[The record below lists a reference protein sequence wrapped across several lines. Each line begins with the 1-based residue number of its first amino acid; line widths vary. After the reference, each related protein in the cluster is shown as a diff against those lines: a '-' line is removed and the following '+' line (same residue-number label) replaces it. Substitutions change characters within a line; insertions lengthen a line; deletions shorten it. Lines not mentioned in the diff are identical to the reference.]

1 MSTASDLLNSD
12 AASNLIDKL
21 PSLLSSVSGLLNKE
35 TLNKITT
42 LLDNAAILLTK
53 EFSTNVKNLINDV
66 APLVSAV
73 AQVISAL
80 LGSLLG

>member
-12 AASNLIDKL
+12 AASNLIDQL

-42 LLDNAAILLTK
+42 LLDNAALLLTK
-53 EFSTNVKNLINDV
+53 EFATNTKDLINSI

-73 AQVISAL
+73 SQVISAL